1 MTVASGNNHCRSPRS
16 HGIVVTG
23 PMAEKSILQGDLSK
37 IQLPDVLSFLA
48 MIRQTGKLVVRR
60 TQPQLDRSI
69 HWKEGEIIFAS
80 SSSPE
85 HSLGQFLLR
94 NGKITQDQYD
104 ESKRRVTPQLRHGK
118 LLVQMGALSPK
129 DLWWGVK
136 NQVLEIIYSLFT
148 WKDGEFFFVES
159 SEELAQERIVLQ
171 INTSSVIMEGIRRLD
186 EGARIR
192 EKIPTLDL
200 VFTRVIGVIPDFKE
214 LDMNETEIAIFND
227 IDGRRTIRE
236 LTGRSDLT
244 EFEVTRILFQLLSAR
259 LIEPVSEEKGFR
271 PVFLDVEDSP
281 ELLKVISTY
290 NDMFGRL
297 FEALEKRVG
306 EDQARDIFMTILQ
319 NAETD
324 ELWSGVFFDQF
335 GRFDE
340 NMLIANISEL
350 PFEKRKAVL
359 DEGLNTL
366 LSVQLFEVSQ
376 HLDSAGKV
384 DVFRFISDQKASL
397 EKATA

>member
-1 MTVASGNNHCRSPRS
+1 MADA
-16 HGIVVTG
+16 VT
-23 PMAEKSILQGDLSK
+23 ILQGDLSR
-37 IQLPDVLSFLA
+37 IQLPDVLSFLS
-48 MIRQTGKLVVRR
+48 MIRGSGKLVVRNQHLER
-60 TQPQLDRSI
+60 TI
-69 HWKEGEIIFAS
+69 HWKDGEIIFANS
-80 SSSPE
+80 NSPE

-94 NGKITQDQYD
+94 NGKITLAQYE
-104 ESKRRVTPQLRHGK
+104 ESKRRVTAQTRHGK
-118 LLVQMGALSPK
+118 LLVQMGAISPK

-136 NQVLEIIYSLFT
+136 HQALEILYSLFN
-148 WKDGEFFFVES
+148 WKEGSFHFLDSVD
-159 SEELAQERIVLQ
+159 ELAAERIVLA
-171 INTSSVIMEGIRRLD
+171 INTQSVIMEGIRRLD
-186 EGARIR
+186 ETARIK
-192 EKIPTLDL
+192 EKVPSVEM
-200 VFTRVIGVIPDFKE
+200 VFVKVPNATPDFRG
-214 LDMNETEIAIFND
+214 LDMSDHEIAVYRN
-227 IDGRRTIRE
+227 IDGKLTVRE
-236 LTGRSDLT
+236 LIGKSEMT
-244 EFEVTRILFQLLSAR
+244 EFEVSRILFQLLSAR
-259 LIEPVSEEKGFR
+259 LIEVAPEEKSFR

-297 FEALEKRVG
+297 YAALQSAVGDEA
-306 EDQARDIFMTILQ
+306 ARDIFMTALQ
-319 NAETD
+319 TSESD

-376 HLDSAGKV
+376 HLDASSKV

-397 EKATA
+397 EKAAV

>member
-1 MTVASGNNHCRSPRS
+1 MSDGAT
-16 HGIVVTG
+16 
-23 PMAEKSILQGDLSK
+23 ILQGDLSR
-37 IQLPDVLSFLA
+37 IQLPDVLSFLS
-48 MIRQTGKLVVRR
+48 MIRGSGKLVVRR
-60 TQPQLDRSI
+60 EHLERTI
-69 HWKEGEIIFAS
+69 HWKDGEIIFANS
-80 SSSPE
+80 NSPE

-94 NGKITQDQYD
+94 NGKISQAQYE
-104 ESKRRVTPQLRHGK
+104 ESKRRVTQQTRHGK
-118 LLVQMGALSPK
+118 LLVQMGAISPK

-136 NQVLEIIYSLFT
+136 HQALEIIYSLFN
-148 WKDGEFFFVES
+148 WKEGTFTFLDSVD
-159 SEELAQERIVLQ
+159 ELAAERIVLS

-186 EGARIR
+186 ETARIR
-192 EKIPTLDL
+192 EKIPNVEM
-200 VFTRVIGVIPDFKE
+200 VFMKVPNTTPDFKE
-214 LDMNETEIAIFND
+214 LDMSDHEVAVYRN
-227 IDGRRTIRE
+227 IDGKLNVRE
-236 LTGRSDLT
+236 LIGKSEMT
-244 EFEVTRILFQLLSAR
+244 EFEITRILFQLFSAR
-259 LIEPVSEEKGFR
+259 LIEVAPEEKSFR

-297 FEALEKRVG
+297 YDALVKAVG
-306 EDQARDIFMTILQ
+306 EDEARDIFMTALQ
-319 NAETD
+319 SAESD
-324 ELWSGVFFDQF
+324 ELWSGVFFDQY

-350 PFEKRKAVL
+350 PFERRKAVL

-397 EKATA
+397 EKATV

>member
-1 MTVASGNNHCRSPRS
+1 MQERP
-16 HGIVVTG
+16 
-23 PMAEKSILQGDLSK
+23 ILQGDLSK
-37 IQLPDVLSFLA
+37 IQLPDVLSFMA
-48 MIRQTGKLVVRR
+48 MIRESGKLVVRR
-60 TQPQLDRSI
+60 EQLERSI
-69 HWKEGEIIFAS
+69 HWKDGEIVFAS

-94 NGKITQDQYD
+94 NGKITQDQYE

-118 LLVQMGALSPK
+118 LLVQMGAISPK

-136 NQVLEIIYSLFT
+136 NHVLEVIYSLFG
-148 WKDGEFFFVES
+148 WKDGEFAFYDS
-159 SEELAQERIVLQ
+159 AEELVQERIVLQ
-171 INTSSVIMEGIRRLD
+171 INTPSVIMEGIRRLD
-186 EGARIR
+186 ESERIR
-192 EKIPTLDL
+192 EKIPSLEVVFTKIPASAADLAGLDL
-200 VFTRVIGVIPDFKE
+200 NEGEMGVY
-214 LDMNETEIAIFND
+214 NT
-227 IDGRRTIRE
+227 IDGRLNVRE
-236 LTGRSDLT
+236 LTGRSELT

-259 LIEPVSEEKGFR
+259 LIEPAHEEKPFR
-271 PVFLDVEDSP
+271 PIFLDVEDSP

-297 FEALEKRVG
+297 FEALERSVG

-324 ELWSGVFFDQF
+324 ELWAGVFFDQF

-376 HLDSAGKV
+376 HLDQAGKV

>member
-1 MTVASGNNHCRSPRS
+1 MQERP
-16 HGIVVTG
+16 
-23 PMAEKSILQGDLSK
+23 ILQGDLSK
-37 IQLPDVLSFLA
+37 IQLPDVLSFMA
-48 MIRQTGKLVVRR
+48 MIRESGKLVVRR
-60 TQPQLDRSI
+60 AALERSI
-69 HWKEGEIIFAS
+69 HWKEGEIVFAS
-80 SSSPE
+80 SNSQE

-94 NGKITQDQYD
+94 NGKITEAQYE

-118 LLVQMGALSPK
+118 LLVQMGAISPK

-136 NQVLEIIYSLFT
+136 NHVLEVIYSLFG
-148 WKDGEFFFVES
+148 WKDGEFAFYDSAEDLV
-159 SEELAQERIVLQ
+159 QERIVLQ
-171 INTSSVIMEGIRRLD
+171 INTASVIMEGIRRLD
-186 EGARIR
+186 ESERIR
-192 EKIPTLDL
+192 EKVPNLEVVFMKIPGGVADFTELDL
-200 VFTRVIGVIPDFKE
+200 
-214 LDMNETEIAIFND
+214 NEGEVHVYNT
-227 IDGRRTIRE
+227 IDGRLNVRE
-236 LTGRSDLT
+236 LTGRSELT

-259 LIEPVSEEKGFR
+259 LIEQVSEEKSFR
-271 PVFLDVEDSP
+271 PIFLDVEDSP

-297 FEALEKRVG
+297 FEALERSVG

-324 ELWSGVFFDQF
+324 ELWAGVFFDQY

-376 HLDSAGKV
+376 HLDQAGKV

>member
-1 MTVASGNNHCRSPRS
+1 MSDAAT
-16 HGIVVTG
+16 
-23 PMAEKSILQGDLSK
+23 ILQGDLSR
-37 IQLPDVLSFLA
+37 IQMPDVLSFIA
-48 MIRQTGKLVVRR
+48 MIRGSGKLVVRR
-60 TQPQLDRSI
+60 DHLERTI
-69 HWKEGEIIFAS
+69 HWKDGEIVFAHS
-80 SSSPE
+80 NSPE

-94 NGKITQDQYD
+94 NGKISQAQYD
-104 ESKRRVTPQLRHGK
+104 ESKRRVTAQTRHGK
-118 LLVQMGALSPK
+118 LLVQMGAISPK

-136 NQVLEIIYSLFT
+136 HQALEIIYTLFN
-148 WKDGEFFFVES
+148 WKEGTFTFLDS
-159 SEELAQERIVLQ
+159 HDELAAERIVLS

-186 EGARIR
+186 ETARIR
-192 EKIPTLDL
+192 EKITSVDM
-200 VFTRVIGVIPDFKE
+200 VFMKVPNTTPDFKE
-214 LDMNETEIAIFND
+214 LDMSEHEVSVYTN
-227 IDGRRTIRE
+227 IDGKLSVRE
-236 LTGRSDLT
+236 LIGKSDMT
-244 EFEVTRILFQLLSAR
+244 EFEVTRILFQLFSAR
-259 LIEPVSEEKGFR
+259 LIEVAPEEKSFR

-297 FEALEKRVG
+297 YEALMKAVG
-306 EDQARDIFMTILQ
+306 EDEARDIFMTALQ
-319 NAETD
+319 TAESD
-324 ELWSGVFFDQF
+324 ELWSGVFFDQY

-350 PFEKRKAVL
+350 PFERRKAVL

-376 HLDSAGKV
+376 HLDAAGKV

>member
-1 MTVASGNNHCRSPRS
+1 
-16 HGIVVTG
+16 
-23 PMAEKSILQGDLSK
+23 MADAPTILQGDLSR
-37 IQLPDVLSFLA
+37 IQLPDVLSFVS
-48 MIRQTGKLVVRR
+48 MIRGSGKLVLLHDNLER
-60 TQPQLDRSI
+60 TI
-69 HWKEGEIIFAS
+69 HWKDGEIVFATS
-80 SSSPE
+80 NSPE

-94 NGKITQDQYD
+94 NGKITQEQYE
-104 ESKRRVTPQLRHGK
+104 ESKRRVTTHTRHGK

-136 NQVLEIIYSLFT
+136 HQVLDILYGLFG
-148 WKDGEFFFVES
+148 WKDGSFTFLDS
-159 SEELAQERIVLQ
+159 TDELANERIVLS

-186 EGARIR
+186 EYARIK
-192 EKIPTLDL
+192 EKITSLEM
-200 VFTRVIGVIPDFKE
+200 VFVKVPGAVPDFRE
-214 LDMNETEIAIFND
+214 LDMAAAEIEVYNN
-227 IDGRRTIRE
+227 IDGKLTIRE
-236 LTGRSDLT
+236 LIGKSDMT

-259 LIEPVSEEKGFR
+259 RIEATQEDKGFR

-297 FEALEKRVG
+297 YDALQKAVG
-306 EDQARDIFMTILQ
+306 EDAARDIFMTALQ
-319 NAETD
+319 SAESD
-324 ELWSGVFFDQF
+324 DLWSGVFFDQY

-350 PFEKRKAVL
+350 PFERRKAVL

-397 EKATA
+397 DRALA

>member
-1 MTVASGNNHCRSPRS
+1 MPDP
-16 HGIVVTG
+16 VT
-23 PMAEKSILQGDLSK
+23 ILQGDLSR
-37 IQLPDVLSFLA
+37 IQLPDVLSFLS
-48 MIRQTGKLVVRR
+48 MIRGSGKLLVRNSHLER
-60 TQPQLDRSI
+60 TI
-69 HWKEGEIIFAS
+69 HWKDGEIVFANS
-80 SSSPE
+80 NSPE

-94 NGKITQDQYD
+94 NGKITQAQYE
-104 ESKRRVTPQLRHGK
+104 ESKRRVTAQTRHGK
-118 LLVQMGALSPK
+118 LLVQMGAISPK

-136 NQVLEIIYSLFT
+136 HQALEIIYSLFN
-148 WKDGEFFFVES
+148 WKEGTFTFVDS
-159 SEELAQERIVLQ
+159 IDELATERIVLS

-186 EGARIR
+186 ETARIK
-192 EKIPTLDL
+192 EKVPSVEM
-200 VFTRVIGVIPDFKE
+200 VFMKVPNATPDFRA
-214 LDMNETEIAIFND
+214 LDMSEAEINVYRN
-227 IDGRRTIRE
+227 IDGKLTVRE
-236 LTGRSDLT
+236 LIGKSEMT
-244 EFEVTRILFQLLSAR
+244 EFEVSRILFQLLSAR
-259 LIEPVSEEKGFR
+259 LIEVAPEEKSFR

-297 FEALEKRVG
+297 YAALQKAVGDEA
-306 EDQARDIFMTILQ
+306 ARDIFMTALQ
-319 NAETD
+319 TAESD

-350 PFEKRKAVL
+350 PFEKRKPAL

-376 HLDSAGKV
+376 HLDASSKV

-397 EKATA
+397 EKAAV

>member
-1 MTVASGNNHCRSPRS
+1 
-16 HGIVVTG
+16 
-23 PMAEKSILQGDLSK
+23 MADQPILSGDLSR
-37 IQLPDVLSFLA
+37 IQLPDVLSFVS
-48 MIRQTGKLVVRR
+48 MIRETGKLVLRR
-60 TQPQLDRSI
+60 AQLERTI
-69 HWKEGEIIFAS
+69 HWKEGEIVFAS

-94 NGKITQDQYD
+94 NGKITSAQYE
-104 ESKRRVTPQLRHGK
+104 ESKRRVTPQTRHGK
-118 LLVQMGALSPK
+118 LLVQMGAISPK

-136 NQVLEIIYSLFT
+136 NQVLEIIYSLIG
-148 WKDGEFFFVES
+148 WKDGEFAFYES
-159 SEELAQERIVLQ
+159 TDEIAQERIVLQ

-186 EGARIR
+186 ESARIR
-192 EKIPTLDL
+192 EKIPNLEM
-200 VFTRVIGVIPDFKE
+200 VFTRLPGATPDFRALE
-214 LDMNETEIAIFND
+214 MSDAEIAIYND
-227 IDGRRTIRE
+227 IDGRLNIRE

-259 LIEPVSEEKGFR
+259 LIEPVTEEKSFR

-297 FEALEKRVG
+297 FESLEKSVG
-306 EDQARDIFMTILQ
+306 EDQAREIFMTILQ
-319 NAETD
+319 SSETD
-324 ELWSGVFFDQF
+324 ELWAGVFFDQY

-350 PFEKRKAVL
+350 PFEKRKTVL

-376 HLDSAGKV
+376 HLDAAGKV
-384 DVFRFISDQKASL
+384 DVFRFISDQKANL